1 MTDVLYLTHNGITD
15 HIGQSQI
22 APYCMGLAARGYR
35 IHIVSAEK
43 PGREELKARYS
54 KLFQEHGIKWSF
66 VTYHNRPPVLAQFH
80 TVIQMR
86 RLAMQVAEA
95 EKPKLVHC
103 RSYLPIEIGVAIKKK
118 HGAKLLIDFR
128 HFFVEAGLEDSP
140 YKFVYRMFKK
150 REPGYFAAA
159 DHVVTL
165 TRKAAGI
172 LDNWYPSRE
181 GLERFTVIPCCAD
194 FDHFDLS
201 RVAAADTK
209 ALRERLRFGENDFVL
224 LYLGSIGPD
233 YLLSEMMKLFREL
246 LGLRPTAKFLFVSN
260 NGLDEVTRAREAAG
274 VPEDAIRFVNAARDE
289 VPAYLGL
296 TDLSVFFYRPD
307 LSRAGCSPTKL
318 AELLAANV
326 PVIGNTNVGDLDTIL
341 SPEQNCSVVVPDFQP
356 ATLRRALERVLSI
369 PREDRQRIRANSQEY
384 TLEAGVERYAS
395 IYRKFVPGGEAGMLP
410 HPEPVLAA
418 AGHEGR

>member
-43 PGREELKARYS
+43 PGRDDLKERYRA
-54 KLFQEHGIKWSF
+54 LFAKHGVQWSF
-66 VTYHNRPPVLAQFH
+66 VTYRNRPPVIGQFA
-80 TVIQMR
+80 TWVKMR
-86 RLAMQVAEA
+86 RLAMRVAAA
-95 EKPKLVHC
+95 ERPKLVHC

-118 HGAKLLIDFR
+118 YGAKLLIDFR

-165 TRKAAGI
+165 TERAARI
-172 LDNWYPSRE
+172 LDGWYPTPQ
-181 GLERFTVIPCCAD
+181 GLGRFTVIPCCAD
-194 FDHFDLS
+194 FGHFDLAK
-201 RVAAADTK
+201 VDAAKAT
-209 ALRERLRFGENDFVL
+209 ALRERLGFGKDDFVL

-246 LGLRPTAKFLFVSN
+246 LALRPTARFLFVSN
-260 NGLDEVTRAREAAG
+260 NGLEEVTRAREAAG
-274 VPEDAIRFVNAARDE
+274 IGDEAVRFVNATRDE
-289 VPAYLGL
+289 VPTYLAL

-326 PVIGNTNVGDLDTIL
+326 PVIGNANVGDLDTIL
-341 SPEQNCSVVVPDFQP
+341 SLEQNCSVVVPDFEPQ
-356 ATLRRALERVLSI
+356 TLRAALEQVMSV
-369 PREDRQRIRANSQEY
+369 PREDRQRIRPNSQGY
-384 TLEAGVERYAS
+384 TLEAGVDRYES
-395 IYRKFVPGGEAGMLP
+395 IYRRFVTGRQAPSRPHAVPGAALAGGAL
-410 HPEPVLAA
+410 
-418 AGHEGR
+418 